1 MKEFKLTSWSIDNRT
16 SIYVLTVIITLAG
29 LVAYIN
35 LPKEQFPEI
44 VFPQM
49 YVSTIYPGTSPTD
62 MENLVTKQIEK
73 QVKSISGV
81 KKVTSNSVQD
91 FSSIIVEFNTDVD
104 IADAK
109 TKVKDAVDKAKNDLP
124 TDLPDDPQVIEIDV
138 SQIPIMFVHI
148 SGDYELSKLKKY
160 ADDMQDRIEA
170 LPEITRVDLVGAPE
184 REIQIN
190 VDRYKMEAAG
200 ITLSDVE
207 RAVRYENMTISGG
220 LVKMDELKRS
230 VSIKGE
236 FTEVAPM
243 NNIVLRSSTGA
254 QLYLKDILEEGG
266 VKDTYEEKESFARLN
281 KKNVITLN
289 VIKRSGENLIEASD
303 KIIALVDDMK
313 KNSYPAGLNVT
324 ITGDQ
329 SDATRTT
336 VDDLINTIIIGF
348 ILVVII
354 LMFFMGATNAIFVG
368 MSVPL
373 SMFIAFLLLPSIGF
387 TLNMIVLFAFLLALG
402 IVVDDAIVVVEN
414 THRIYDNG
422 KVPIVQAAKSAAGE
436 VFLPVFSGTMTTLAP
451 FVPLAFWSGVIG
463 KFMFFLPVTLIITL
477 TASLIVAYII
487 NPVFAVDFMKP
498 HDEHGHKKMT
508 KGTKITLVIM
518 GAIALLFYINAAV
531 NGSAGAFGMGN
542 FILLLVGLFLLNKYF
557 LEKVIKRF
565 QDKTWPSFQNMYVNV
580 LEWCLKSYRPI
591 WLMVATVGLLI
602 GSFILTGIV
611 QPKVVF
617 FPTADPNFVYTYITL
632 PIGTDQV
639 YTDSVT
645 SIVED
650 RVTKAVSIN
659 GKPNPAVSSIISNV
673 AVGASEDEGDLST
686 SPNKG
691 KVTVA
696 FVKYADRNGISSA
709 VYLDKVR
716 EAVKDIPGVQIS
728 VNQEQGGPP
737 TGKPVNIEIAGDDYN
752 ELIAV
757 SERLKKF
764 INQKGIRGIEELK
777 SDVLK
782 NKPEV
787 VIEIDRQRANAE
799 GISTGQVGSDIR
811 SALFGKEVSKF
822 RDANDEYDIEL
833 RYRYDQ
839 RHSIDDLLNTKIT
852 FRDMNMNGAVRQ
864 IPLSSV
870 AKVRYGDT
878 FGGIKRKNQKRVVTL
893 YSNVLSEYNANDI
906 NAAIKRALPDFALPS
921 GVSIDMTGEQEEQAE
936 TGAFLVTA
944 LMVSLGLIFLILVTQ
959 FNSVSKP
966 VIILTEIVFSIIGV
980 LLGFCFTGMAISI
993 IMTGIGIVALAGIVV
1008 RNGILLV
1015 EFIEYREKDGVGVYD
1030 AILEAGR
1037 TRMTPVLMTASAT
1050 MLGLIPLA
1058 IGFNI
1063 NFVKMFTHLEPHIHF
1078 GGDSGAFWGPL
1089 AWTMIFGLFFATFLT
1104 LVLVPVM
1111 YLLVH
1116 KLKQRLGMK
1125 VNEHKS
1131 IMIPGVRE
1139 TGKKTGLMD
1148 SEI

>member
-1 MKEFKLTSWSIDNRT
+1 MKEFKLTSWSIDNKT

-29 LVAYIN
+29 LMAYIN

-49 YVSTIYPGTSPTD
+49 FVSTVYPGTSPTD

-91 FSSIIVEFNTDVD
+91 YSSIIVEFNTDVNV
-104 IADAK
+104 AEAK
-109 TKVKDAVDKAKNDLP
+109 VKVKDAVDKAKKDLP

-138 SQIPIMFVHI
+138 SQIPIMYVHI

-207 RAVRYENMTISGG
+207 RAVKYENMTISGG

-236 FTEVAPM
+236 FKSVTPM
-243 NNIVLRSSTGA
+243 NDIVLRSSTGA
-254 QLYLKDILEEGG
+254 QVYLKDILEEGG
-266 VKDTYEEKESFARLN
+266 VKDTYAEKESFARLN

-303 KIIALVDDMK
+303 KIIELVDDAK
-313 KNSYPAGLNVT
+313 TNHYPAGLDVT

-329 SDATRTT
+329 SDTTRTT

-373 SMFIAFLLLPSIGF
+373 SMFIAFLILPSIGF

-477 TASLIVAYII
+477 TASLVVAYII

-518 GAIALLFYINAAV
+518 GAIALLFYINFAV
-531 NGSAGAFGMGN
+531 TRSYGAFGMGN

-565 QDKTWPSFQNMYVNV
+565 QDKTWPSFQNMYVKV
-580 LEWCLKSYRPI
+580 LEWSLHSYRPVF
-591 WLMVATVGLLI
+591 LMLGTVGLLF
-602 GSFILTGIV
+602 GSFVITGIV
-611 QPKVVF
+611 KPKVVF
-617 FPTADPNFVYTYITL
+617 FPSADPNFVYTYITL

-673 AVGASEDEGDLST
+673 TIGASDDQNDQSS

-696 FVKYADRNGISSA
+696 FVKYADRHGISSA
-709 VYLDKVR
+709 IYLDKVR
-716 EAVKDIPGVQIS
+716 DAVKDIPGVQIS
-728 VNQEQGGPP
+728 VDQEKGGPP

-752 ELIAV
+752 ELILI
-757 SERLKKF
+757 SERLKKY
-764 INQKGIRGIEELK
+764 IDAKGIKGIEELK

-799 GISTGQVGSDIR
+799 GISTGQVGADIR

-822 RDANDEYDIEL
+822 RDENDEYDIEL

-852 FRDMNMNGAVRQ
+852 FRDMNMGGVVRQ

-870 AKVRYGDT
+870 ATVRYGDT

-893 YSNVLSEYNANDI
+893 YSNVLNDYNANDI
-906 NAAIKRALPDFALPS
+906 NAEIKQVLPDFAIPS
-921 GVSIDMTGEQEEQAE
+921 GVTIDMTGEQEEQAE

-966 VIILTEIVFSIIGV
+966 VIILSEIIFSIIGV
-980 LLGFCFTGMAISI
+980 LLGFCFTGMSISI

-1015 EFIEYREKDGVGVYD
+1015 EFIEYREKDGVGIYD

-1058 IGFNI
+1058 VGFNI

-1104 LVLVPVM
+1104 LVMVPVM

-1116 KLKQRLGMK
+1116 KLKERLGMK

-1131 IMIPGVRE
+1131 IMLPGVKE
-1139 TGKKTGLMD
+1139 SNMKTGLID
-1148 SEI
+1148 SE

>member
-1 MKEFKLTSWSIDNRT
+1 MKEFKLTSWSIDNKT
-16 SIYVLTVIITLAG
+16 SIYVLTIIITLSG
-29 LVAYIN
+29 LLAYFN

-62 MENLVTKQIEK
+62 MENLVTKHIEK
-73 QVKSISGV
+73 QVKSITGV

-91 FSSIIVEFNTDVD
+91 FSSVIVEFNTDVD
-104 IADAK
+104 IAEAK
-109 TKVKDAVDKAKNDLP
+109 VKVKDAVDKAKKDLP
-124 TDLPDDPQVIEIDV
+124 ADLPNDPQVIEIDV
-138 SQIPIMFVHI
+138 SQTPIMFVHI

-170 LPEITRVDLVGAPE
+170 MPEITRVDLVGAPD
-184 REIQIN
+184 REIQLN

-200 ITLSDVE
+200 ITLTDIE
-207 RAVRYENMTISGG
+207 RAVKYENMTISGG
-220 LVKMDELKRS
+220 SVTMDELKRS

-236 FTEVAPM
+236 FTSVAPM
-243 NNIVLRSSTGA
+243 NDIVLKSSTGA
-254 QLYLKDILEEGG
+254 KVYLKDILEEGG
-266 VKDTYEEKESFARLN
+266 VKDTYEEKESYARLN

-303 KIIALVDDMK
+303 KISDLVKEMK
-313 KNSYPAGLNVT
+313 TTSYPAGLNVT

-329 SDATRTT
+329 SDKTRTT
-336 VDDLINTIIIGF
+336 LEDLINTIIIGF

-368 MSVPL
+368 ISVPL
-373 SMFIAFLLLPSIGF
+373 SMFIAFLILPTIGF

-402 IVVDDAIVVVEN
+402 IVVDDAIVVIEN
-414 THRIYDNG
+414 THRIFDNG
-422 KVPIVQAAKSAAGE
+422 KVPIVKAAKTAAGE
-436 VFLPVFSGTMTTLAP
+436 IFMPVFSGTMTTLAP

-477 TASLIVAYII
+477 TASLVVAYIM

-498 HDEHGHKKMT
+498 HSSESERKKFS
-508 KGTKITLVIM
+508 KGTKITLIIM
-518 GAIALLFYINAAV
+518 VALAFLFYFNAFLT
-531 NGSAGAFGMGN
+531 GSSGTFGMGN
-542 FILLLVGLFLLNKYF
+542 FILLLVGIFLLNKF
-557 LEKVIKRF
+557 VMEKIVRNF
-565 QDKTWPSFQNMYVNV
+565 QEKTWPNIQTKYVKL
-580 LEWCLKSYRPI
+580 LEWCLKSYRPV
-591 WLMVATVGLLI
+591 WLMLGTLALLVFSIGL
-602 GSFILTGIV
+602 TKMV
-611 QPKVVF
+611 PPKIVF
-617 FPTADPNFVYTYITL
+617 FPSAEPNFIFTYITL
-632 PIGTDQV
+632 PIGTDQA

-650 RVTKAVSIN
+650 RVTKAVSVD
-659 GKPNPAVSSIISNV
+659 GKPNPIVSSIIANV
-673 AVGASEDEGDLST
+673 AIGASEDPFDFSNA
-686 SPNKG
+686 PHKG
-691 KVTVA
+691 KITVA
-696 FVKYADRNGISSA
+696 FVKFGDRDGVSSA
-709 VYLDKVR
+709 QYLDKVR
-716 EAVKDIPGVQIS
+716 AAVKEIPGAQIS
-728 VNQEQGGPP
+728 VDQEKGGPP
-737 TGKPVNIEIAGDDYN
+737 TGKPINIEIAGDDYT

-757 SERLKKF
+757 SERLQVY
-764 INQKGIRGIEELK
+764 IDSVGIKGIEELK

-787 VIEIDRQRANAE
+787 IIVIDRQRANAE
-799 GISTGQVGSDIR
+799 GISTGQVGSEIR
-811 SALFGKEVSKF
+811 SALFGKEVSQF
-822 RDANDEYDIEL
+822 RDANDEYPIQL

-839 RHSIDDLLNTKIT
+839 RHNIDNLLNAKIT
-852 FRDMNMNGAVRQ
+852 FRDMNMGGVVRQ

-870 AKVRYGDT
+870 ASVKYGDT

-893 YSNVLSEYNANDI
+893 YSNVLNGYNANDI
-906 NAAIKRALPDFALPS
+906 NAEIQRAVPDFTLPS
-921 GVSIDMTGEQEEQAE
+921 GVTIDMTGEQEEQKE
-936 TGAFLVTA
+936 TGIFLISA

-966 VIILTEIVFSIIGV
+966 VIILSEIIFSIIGV
-980 LLGFCFTGMAISI
+980 LLGFCITGKTISI

-1015 EFIEYREKDGVGVYD
+1015 EFIEYKEKEGSNVYA

-1037 TRMTPVLMTASAT
+1037 TRMTPVLMTAFAT

-1063 NFVKMFTHLEPHIHF
+1063 NFIELFTHFKPHIHF
-1078 GGDSGAFWGPL
+1078 GGDSVAFWGPL

-1116 KLKQRLGMK
+1116 KLKEKLGM
-1125 VNEHKS
+1125 HRS
-1131 IMIPGVRE
+1131 
-1139 TGKKTGLMD
+1139 
-1148 SEI
+1148 

>member
-1 MKEFKLTSWSIDNRT
+1 MKEFKLTSWSIDNKT

-29 LVAYIN
+29 LMAYIN

-49 YVSTIYPGTSPTD
+49 YVSTVYPGTSPTD

-81 KKVTSNSVQD
+81 KKVTSNSIQD

-104 IADAK
+104 VAEAK
-109 TKVKDAVDKAKNDLP
+109 VKVKDAVDKAKNDLP
-124 TDLPDDPQVIEIDV
+124 TDMPDDPQVIEIDV
-138 SQIPIMFVHI
+138 SQLPIMFVHI

-207 RAVRYENMTISGG
+207 RAVKYENMTISGG
-220 LVKMDELKRS
+220 SVKMDELKRS

-236 FTEVAPM
+236 FKSVIPM
-243 NNIVLRSSTGA
+243 NDIVLRSSTGA
-254 QLYLKDILEEGG
+254 QIYLKDILEEGG
-266 VKDTYEEKESFARLN
+266 VKDTYAEKESFARLN

-303 KIIALVDDMK
+303 KINELVTEMK
-313 KNSYPAGLNVT
+313 TNHYPAGLNVT

-368 MSVPL
+368 LSVPM
-373 SMFIAFLLLPSIGF
+373 SMFIAFLILPSIGF

-422 KVPIVQAAKSAAGE
+422 KVPIVQAAKRAAGE
-436 VFLPVFSGTMTTLAP
+436 IFLPVFSGTMTTLAP
-451 FVPLAFWSGVIG
+451 FVPLAFWNGIIG

-477 TASLIVAYII
+477 MASLVVAYIM

-498 HDEHGHKKMT
+498 HEEEGHKKFT
-508 KGTKITLVIM
+508 KGTKITLVIL
-518 GAIALLFYINAAV
+518 GAIGLLFYINAATS
-531 NGSAGAFGMGN
+531 GSSGAFGMGN
-542 FILLLVGLFLLNKYF
+542 FIVLLIAIFLLNKF
-557 LEKVIKRF
+557 VFVKWVKAF
-565 QDKTWPSFQNMYVNV
+565 QDKAWPSFQHWYVGI
-580 LEWCLKSYRPI
+580 LEWCLKGYRPI
-591 WLMVATVGLLI
+591 GLMLATVALFVFSI
-602 GSFILTGIV
+602 FLTGIV

-617 FPTADPNFVYTYITL
+617 FPSADPNFIYTYISL

-650 RVTKAVSIN
+650 RVTKAVSVD
-659 GKPNPAVSSIISNV
+659 GKPNPIVSSIISNV
-673 AVGASEDEGDLST
+673 TVGASDDPNDQS
-686 SPNKG
+686 SAPNKG

-696 FVKYADRNGISSA
+696 FVKFGDRNGVSSEQ
-709 VYLDKVR
+709 YLGKVR
-716 EAVKDIPGVQIS
+716 EAVKDMPGVQIS
-728 VNQEQGGPP
+728 VDQEQGGPP

-752 ELIAV
+752 ELIKV

-764 INQKGIRGIEELK
+764 IDYKGIKGIEELK

-822 RDANDEYDIEL
+822 RDENDEYDIEL

-870 AKVRYGDT
+870 ATVRYGDT

-893 YSNVLSEYNANDI
+893 YSNVLNDYNANDI
-906 NAAIKRALPDFALPS
+906 NAAIKQVIPEFVLPS
-921 GVSIDMTGEQEEQAE
+921 GVTIDMTGEQEEQAE
-936 TGAFLVTA
+936 TGVFLMTA

-966 VIILTEIVFSIIGV
+966 VIILSEIIFSIIGV
-980 LLGFCFTGMAISI
+980 LLGFCITGMSISI

-1037 TRMTPVLMTASAT
+1037 TRMTPVLMTAMAT

-1063 NFVKMFTHLEPHIHF
+1063 NFVKMFTHFSPHIHF
-1078 GGDSGAFWGPL
+1078 GGDSVAFWGPL

-1116 KLKQRLGMK
+1116 KLKERLGMK

-1139 TGKKTGLMD
+1139 TGKKGGLMD
-1148 SEI
+1148 SDI

>member
-1 MKEFKLTSWSIDNRT
+1 MKEFKLTSWSIDNKT

-29 LVAYIN
+29 LMAYIN
-35 LPKEQFPEI
+35 LPKEQFPEV
-44 VFPQM
+44 VFPQI
-49 YVSTIYPGTSPTD
+49 YVSTVYPGTSPTD

-91 FSSIIVEFNTDVD
+91 FSSVIVEFNTDVD
-104 IADAK
+104 VAEAK
-109 TKVKDAVDKAKNDLP
+109 VKVKDAVDKAKNDLP

-138 SQIPIMFVHI
+138 SQMPIMFVHI

-170 LPEITRVDLVGAPE
+170 LKEITRVDLVGAPE

-200 ITLSDVE
+200 ITLSDIE
-207 RAVRYENMTISGG
+207 RAVKYENMTISGG
-220 LVKMDELKRS
+220 SVKMDELKRS

-236 FTEVAPM
+236 FTSVAPM
-243 NNIVLRSSTGA
+243 NDIVLRSSTGA
-254 QLYLKDILEEGG
+254 QVYLKDILEEGG
-266 VKDTYEEKESFARLN
+266 VKDAYEEKESFARLN

-303 KIIALVDDMK
+303 KIIALVDEMK
-313 KNSYPAGLNVT
+313 ENNYPAGLNVT

-329 SDATRTT
+329 SDSTRTT

-368 MSVPL
+368 VSVPL
-373 SMFIAFLLLPSIGF
+373 SMFIAFLILPSIGF

-402 IVVDDAIVVVEN
+402 IVVDDAIVVIEN

-422 KVPIVQAAKSAAGE
+422 KVPIVHAAKTAAGE

-477 TASLIVAYII
+477 TASLVVAYIM

-498 HDEHGHKKMT
+498 HDHGNAKKFS

-518 GAIALLFYINAAV
+518 GALASLFYINAAV
-531 NGSAGAFGMGN
+531 SGSSGAFGMGN
-542 FILLLVGLFLLNKYF
+542 FTVLLVALFLLNKF
-557 LEKVIKRF
+557 VLEKVIRVF
-565 QDKTWPSFQNMYVNV
+565 QEKTWPTVQRKYVAV
-580 LEWCLKSYRPI
+580 LEWCLKRYRPV
-591 WLMVATVGLLI
+591 WLMIATFFLLI
-602 GSFILTGIV
+602 FSFVLTGIV

-617 FPTADPNFVYTYITL
+617 FPTADPNFIYTYITL
-632 PIGTDQV
+632 PIGSDQV
-639 YTDSVT
+639 YTDSIT

-650 RVTKAVSIN
+650 RVTQAVSVD
-659 GKPNPAVSSIISNV
+659 GKPNPIVSSIISNV
-673 AVGASEDEGDLST
+673 AVGASEDQGDMST
-686 SPNKG
+686 SPHKG

-696 FVKYADRNGISSA
+696 FVKYADRHGVSSA
-709 VYLDKVR
+709 QYLDKVR
-716 EAVKDIPGVQIS
+716 AAVKDMPGVQIS
-728 VNQEQGGPP
+728 VDQEQGGPP
-737 TGKPVNIEIAGDDYN
+737 TGKPINIEIAGDDYN

-757 SERLKKF
+757 SERLKVY
-764 INQKGIRGIEELK
+764 IDSVGIKGIEELK

-811 SALFGKEVSKF
+811 SALFGKEVSQF
-822 RDANDEYDIEL
+822 RDANDEYPIQL
-833 RYRYDQ
+833 RYLYEQ
-839 RHSIDDLLNTKIT
+839 RHDIDELLNTKIT
-852 FRDMNMNGAVRQ
+852 FRDMNMGGAVRQ

-870 AKVRYGDT
+870 ATVRYGDT
-878 FGGIKRKNQKRVVTL
+878 FGGIKRKDQKRVVTL
-893 YSNVLSEYNANDI
+893 YSNVLNDYNANDI
-906 NAAIKRALPDFALPS
+906 NVAIKRSLPDFNLPS
-921 GVSIDMTGEQEEQAE
+921 GVTIDMTGEQEEQAE
-936 TGAFLVTA
+936 TGAFLMTA
-944 LMVSLGLIFLILVTQ
+944 MMVSLGLIFLILVTQ

-966 VIILTEIVFSIIGV
+966 VIILSEIVFSIIGV
-980 LLGFCFTGMAISI
+980 LLGFCFTGMSISI

-1015 EFIEYREKDGVGVYD
+1015 EFIEYKEKEGVNVYE

-1063 NFVKMFTHLEPHIHF
+1063 NFVKMFTHFEPHIHF

-1116 KLKQRLGMK
+1116 KLKQKLGMK
-1125 VNEHKS
+1125 QH
-1131 IMIPGVRE
+1131 
-1139 TGKKTGLMD
+1139 
-1148 SEI
+1148 